1 MRDQWTA
8 ERVTLLERLWASG
21 ASASAIAA
29 QLGGVSR
36 SAVLGKIYKLR
47 QRVAKASVV
56 PLRQPG
62 HHQADKSPQPAS
74 QQRGKGL
81 LELTDNCCRWP
92 IGRRGQSEIFFCG
105 VPEANL
111 ARGMPYCLR
120 HARRGYVIP
129 PVAYLM
135 PVTTIEEDEPKP
147 EPTDAAATEKTRRRP
162 RNVWRAGVRHP
173 APRFR

>member
-8 ERVTLLERLWASG
+8 ERMTLLERLWASG
-21 ASASAIAA
+21 ASARAIAV

-36 SAVLGKIYKLR
+36 SAVLGKIYRLS
-47 QRVAKASVV
+47 QRAANPAAALKQL
-56 PLRQPG
+56 PQP
-62 HHQADKSPQPAS
+62 DEPPQPAS
-74 QQRGKGL
+74 EQGGKGL
-81 LELTDNCCRWP
+81 LELTNNCCRWP

-120 HARRGYVIP
+120 HAKRGYLIP

-135 PVTTIEEDEPKP
+135 PVTTVEEAEPKS
-147 EPTDAAATEKTRRRP
+147 EPADAAATEKTRRRR
-162 RNVWRAGVRHP
+162 RNVWRARVRHP
-173 APRFR
+173 AARFR